1 MAWEEVGERVFCRN
15 YSSIDLNIGLVMGA
29 EAVLV
34 IDTRCDGIQ
43 ARELRENIAELTSLP
58 VGWVV
63 NTHYHWDHSFGNMEF
78 KGLPIWGHRRTA
90 EELSDNGEFHRQRV
104 ITMAPQYEDRFNAV
118 EIVPPTDVFDHSATI
133 DIGDRS
139 IGLRHLGRGHT
150 DSDIIITVADVVF
163 AGDLVENGAPPAFG
177 DAFPLDWPDTAAAI
191 TAIAG
196 GAVVPG
202 HGPVADAAFAV
213 EQQLELAEVARL
225 AIARHSAGM
234 QVDDAATAGGPYPEP
249 TMAEAMGRAYIQ
261 LDGATTP

>member
-1 MAWEEVGERVFCRN
+1 MRRHTGTGTEREHCRAHVAPGRLGGEHPLPLGSQLR
-15 YSSIDLNIGLVMGA
+15 
-29 EAVLV
+29 EH
-34 IDTRCDGIQ
+34 GIQ
-43 ARELRENIAELTSLP
+43 GPPDLGSSP
-58 VGWVV
+58 
-63 NTHYHWDHSFGNMEF
+63 DC
-78 KGLPIWGHRRTA
+78 RRA
-90 EELSDNGEFHRQRV
+90 VRQRR
-104 ITMAPQYEDRFNAV
+104 ISPAAGDHDGAPIRGSLQRRRDR
-118 EIVPPTDVFDHSATI
+118 PSTDVFDHSATI